1 MSQYELLRSDRF
13 APLFYTQFFGAFN
26 DNVFRFAL
34 IIFVTFTVAE
44 RTGMDTR
51 MLVVLTGGIFILPFF
66 LFSALAGQIA
76 DRYEK
81 SRLIRRIKTTE
92 IFVMGLGA
100 AGFWLEDLYFL
111 LTVLF
116 LMGAQST
123 FFGPLKY
130 AILPQ
135 HLKETELTG
144 GNGLIQMG
152 TYVAILLGGVCGG
165 MLASVD
171 DLGPGL
177 VIVAVMVLAVLGR
190 LSAGYIPSAAP
201 SAAGMRIDLNPV
213 RSTVRILRDAADER
227 EVLTIILVISGFW
240 FVGATYLSVMPTFGK
255 ELLNADAQAVTL
267 LNAALSVGIG
277 TGSLL

>member
-135 HLKETELTG
+135 HLEETELTG

-177 VIVAVMVLAVLGR
+177 VIVAVMALAVLGR
-190 LSAGYIPSAAP
+190 LSAQYIP
-201 SAAGMRIDLNPV
+201 
-213 RSTVRILRDAADER
+213 
-227 EVLTIILVISGFW
+227 
-240 FVGATYLSVMPTFGK
+240 
-255 ELLNADAQAVTL
+255 
-267 LNAALSVGIG
+267 
-277 TGSLL
+277 